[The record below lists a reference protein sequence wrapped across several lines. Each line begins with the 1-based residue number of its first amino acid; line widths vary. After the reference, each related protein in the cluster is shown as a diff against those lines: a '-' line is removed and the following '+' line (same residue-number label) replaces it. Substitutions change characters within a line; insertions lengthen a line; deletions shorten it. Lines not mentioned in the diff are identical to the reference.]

1 MISFLFIYNHIG
13 LLYLITRLSMKFF
26 LTIYICSVVSQ
37 QCAEI
42 PPATHDYKRLHSTH
56 YECIQKGLGE
66 SYGILFDGELFKAD
80 AVGALELYPKF
91 HCAKVENYQESEPAD
106 TTPPVTQDL

>member
-1 MISFLFIYNHIG
+1 
-13 LLYLITRLSMKFF
+13 MKFF

-37 QCAEI
+37 
-42 PPATHDYKRLHSTH
+42 HDYKRLHSSH
-56 YECIQKGLGE
+56 YECVQKGLGE
-66 SYGILFDGELFKAD
+66 SYGILFDGEVFKAD
-80 AVGALELYPKF
+80 AVEALELYPKF